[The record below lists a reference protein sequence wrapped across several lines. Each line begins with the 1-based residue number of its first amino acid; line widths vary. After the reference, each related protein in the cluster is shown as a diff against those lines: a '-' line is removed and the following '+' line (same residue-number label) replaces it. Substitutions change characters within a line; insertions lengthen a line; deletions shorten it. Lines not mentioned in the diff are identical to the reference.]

1 MKHITNEE
9 LPILLECFYEE
20 NNGDIQKTA
29 HDIKTIDMMLGV
41 IKLKSLIN
49 ARSRKK
55 ETRWS
60 RGRNFTGIMENI
72 ILRK

>member
-1 MKHITNEE
+1 MNHITNTE